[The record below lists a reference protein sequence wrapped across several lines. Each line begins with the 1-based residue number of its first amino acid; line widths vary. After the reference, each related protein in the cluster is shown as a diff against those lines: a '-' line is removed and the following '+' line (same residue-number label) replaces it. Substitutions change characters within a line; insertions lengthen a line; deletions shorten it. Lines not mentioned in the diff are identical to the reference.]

1 MIQQVID
8 LLLAQLKNL
17 SLTKKSVGKKGKLYL
32 LIVVNLLAWG
42 YVSYKVY
49 CALQGDDNFDLVHK
63 KTDIKKIEEAKKE
76 DSILLSLNYQDPFL
90 KGGNF
95 SKEKKSN
102 YSSSNIKT
110 EKPVVQSKSK
120 QPIPIVIAPIFDI
133 KYIGL
138 VKNNEKGT
146 QTAMINMNG
155 KSVFVKENDNIDG
168 YRVMKITNQSVLLL
182 KGKEKLVVTK

>member
-1 MIQQVID
+1 
-8 LLLAQLKNL
+8 
-17 SLTKKSVGKKGKLYL
+17 VGKKGKLYL
-32 LIVVNLLAWG
+32 LIIVNLLAWG
-42 YVSYKVY
+42 FVGYKVY
-49 CALQGDDNFDLVHK
+49 CALQGDDNIDLTYE

-76 DSILLSLNYQDPFL
+76 DSILLSLNYPDPFL

-110 EKPVVQSKSK
+110 EKQVVQSKSK
-120 QPIPIVIAPIFDI
+120 QPIVIAPILDI

-138 VKNNEKGT
+138 VKNNDKGT

-155 KSVFVKENDNIDG
+155 KSFFVKLNDVIEG
-168 YRVMKITNQSVLLL
+168 YSFYEISKDFIKIK
-182 KGKEKLVVTK
+182 KGKELIMISK